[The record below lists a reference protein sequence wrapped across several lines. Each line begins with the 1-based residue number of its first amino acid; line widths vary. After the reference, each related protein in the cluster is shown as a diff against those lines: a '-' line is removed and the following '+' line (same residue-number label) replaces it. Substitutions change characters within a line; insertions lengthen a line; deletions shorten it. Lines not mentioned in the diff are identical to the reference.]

1 MQHCILIDVVQIAC
15 VIVFAIVLVDAWYEY
30 RVAKRGLADLEVREQ
45 ALKERI
51 AAAKQAR
58 AVEGTY

>member
-1 MQHCILIDVVQIAC
+1 MRHCILIDVVKIAC
-15 VIVFAIVLVDAWYEY
+15 AIVLAIVLVDAWYKY
-30 RVAKRGLADLEVREQ
+30 SVAKKGLADLVVQEQ

-58 AVEGTY
+58 ASKAE